1 MAVVI
6 AIANEK
12 GGVGKSTTAVNLAAG
27 LSLKLAHGEKPPG
40 RVLLIDLDPQL
51 NALMAVAYGNH
62 IANAAE
68 TISAL
73 MVAELPPSPQ
83 KLIRRSKLH
92 ENLDFIPGSEAA
104 QKEAATRIQTLPG
117 SDLRLLN
124 AIRPLLGSYKYIVI
138 DTPPN
143 AGPMLLN
150 AIMACSYIVIPI
162 ETSYQGTS
170 GLGALHQTIKRVLTA
185 YQRSRSPKIGY
196 LPTMLESQASD
207 AQSVLNELRERYKN
221 LVFKPI
227 HRNRVI
233 QKANAAHMD
242 VFMFRPP
249 RSFENGIESSAKASK
264 EYASFVEEIIR
275 RANSTK

>member
-1 MAVVI
+1 MTIVI

-27 LSLKLAHGEKPPG
+27 LSLVLAHRQQTPE
-40 RVLLIDLDPQL
+40 RVLLLDLDPQL

-62 IANAAE
+62 KADATE

-73 MVAELPPSPQ
+73 MVADVPPSPQ
-83 KLIRRSKLH
+83 RIVRRSKLH
-92 ENLDFIPGSEAA
+92 ENLDFIPGSEEA
-104 QKEAATRIQTLPG
+104 QKEATTRIQTLPG

-150 AIMACSYIVIPI
+150 AIMASNYIIIPI
-162 ETSYQGTS
+162 EMSYQGAS
-170 GLGALHQTIKRVLTA
+170 GLGALHKTITRVLAA
-185 YQRSRSPKIGY
+185 YQRSNPPKIGY
-196 LPTMLESQASD
+196 LPTMLESRAND
-207 AQSVLNELRERYKN
+207 AHDVLDGLRKRYKH
-221 LVFKPI
+221 LVFNPI

-249 RSFENGIESSAKASK
+249 RSFEDGIDSSEKASK
-264 EYASFVEEIIR
+264 EYASFVEEVIR
-275 RANSTK
+275 RTNSAK